1 MDLSALGYIVGG
13 LVAATKASQ
22 SPQLYTAVRTGIYL
36 THDQIYTDLG
46 DYWGGPFLRA
56 CFFLRCED
64 QKRAPSLSYLY
75 VVCDKKGSLLLGCDL
90 GKAPD

>member
-1 MDLSALGYIVGG
+1 MLGWATIATSAVPPAEFAM
-13 LVAATKASQ
+13 VSTRR
-22 SPQLYTAVRTGIYL
+22 VRA
-36 THDQIYTDLG
+36 
-46 DYWGGPFLRA
+46 YWGGPFLRA

-75 VVCDKKGSLLLGCDL
+75 VVFDKKGSLLLGCDL

>member
-1 MDLSALGYIVGG
+1 MLIAIVLDKPLSEA
-13 LVAATKASQ
+13 
-22 SPQLYTAVRTGIYL
+22 
-36 THDQIYTDLG
+36 
-46 DYWGGPFLRA
+46 YWGGPFLRA